1 MPDYNLGIG
10 TTGLRK
16 EVVDAAV
23 KQVAARSFKFK
34 QAVTI
39 NSTSGWKN
47 TFYREDLSI
56 SSGPIGNKFEGIPR
70 GANFP
75 NGSTKWEEVSV
86 RIIKF
91 GSQAN
96 IPWEDDISNE
106 INVMARSII
115 RRTEEVVK
123 AVDDYIWGELTEDR
137 TLTGVIQSFAIG
149 GAFGRGGH
157 WDETSAAIV
166 DNLLEASELIAING
180 NYDTSDLICF
190 VSPKDHRSIMNYVA
204 DKGAQ
209 WQGPATNILINGD
222 IGKVGGVRLIESNS
236 VTASYALV
244 VKPRTC
250 ATYRELV
257 SLRSTVIDDPY
268 RSKTIRVV
276 EEGAIELTDPL
287 AVVLIGGTKA
297 A

>member
-1 MPDYNLGIG
+1 MVDYNLGIG

-39 NSTSGWKN
+39 NSTGAWKN

-75 NGSTKWEEVSV
+75 NGTTKWEEVSV

-123 AVDDYIWGELTEDR
+123 AVDDYIWGELTQDR

-149 GAFGRGGH
+149 GGNGRGGH

-166 DNLLEASELIAING
+166 DNLLEASELIATNG

-190 VSPKDHRSIMNYVA
+190 ISPKDHRSIMNYVA

-209 WQGPATNILINGD
+209 WQGPATTVLINGD
-222 IGKVGGVRLIESNS
+222 IGKVGGVRLIEATS

-250 ATYRELV
+250 ATYKELV

-268 RSKTIRVV
+268 RSKTIRIVA
-276 EEGAIELTDPL
+276 EGAIELTDPL
-287 AVVLIGGTKA
+287 AIVLIGGTQKA
-297 A
+297 